1 MSSTV
6 ISALNNSTSVKIY
19 WIFLYSYSSDFSKTL
34 PSDKILLFPLSVYTC
49 KNGAIPTLVSER
61 TLDLDSDNDL
71 DYIINKMKLNYVR
84 SVSEMVVSK
93 NTNMVAIQI
102 DSCKKLKGYKK
113 DNQIYFYTLDN
124 SPLECIHEGQLK
136 NKHLLR
142 KIRISIGSRNII
154 NTNVTYEKI
163 FTFLFKEH
171 VETVHNFNNTKINH
185 IVSRDMF
192 RAVTK
197 DKAELEDGYDSDSTT
212 DSQLSFFSYNKKHN
226 IKEI

>member
-1 MSSTV
+1 MSSKV
-6 ISALNNSTSVKIY
+6 ISALNNSNSVKIY
-19 WIFLYSYSSDFSKTL
+19 WIFLYSYSSDVSKTL
-34 PSDKILLFPLSVYTC
+34 PSDKILLFPLSIYTC

-61 TLDLDSDNDL
+61 TLDLDSDEDL
-71 DYIINKMKLNYVR
+71 DYIINQLKLNYVR

-93 NTNMVAIQI
+93 NTNLVAIQI
-102 DSCKKLKGYKK
+102 DSCKRLKGYKK
-113 DNQIYFYTLDN
+113 ENQIYYYTLEN

-142 KIRISIGSRNII
+142 KMRVSIGNRNII

-171 VETVHNFNNTKINH
+171 FDTVYNFNNTQTEYSVIKRVI
-185 IVSRDMF
+185 
-192 RAVTK
+192 K
-197 DKAELEDGYDSDSTT
+197 DKEELVEDGYDSDSTT
-212 DSQLSFFSYNKKHN
+212 DSQLSFYSYNKKYN

>member
-1 MSSTV
+1 MSSKV
-6 ISALNNSTSVKIY
+6 ISALNNSNSVKIY
-19 WIFLYSYSSDFSKTL
+19 WIFLYSYSSDVSKTL
-34 PSDKILLFPLSVYTC
+34 PSDKILLFPLSIYTC

-61 TLDLDSDNDL
+61 TLDLDSDEDL
-71 DYIINKMKLNYVR
+71 DYIINQLKLNYVR

-93 NTNMVAIQI
+93 NTNLVAIQI
-102 DSCKKLKGYKK
+102 DSCKRLKGYKK
-113 DNQIYFYTLDN
+113 ENQIYFYTLEN

-142 KIRISIGSRNII
+142 KMRVSIGNRNII

-171 VETVHNFNNTKINH
+171 FDTVYNFNNTQTEYSVIKRVI
-185 IVSRDMF
+185 
-192 RAVTK
+192 K
-197 DKAELEDGYDSDSTT
+197 DKEELVEDGYDSDSTT
-212 DSQLSFFSYNKKHN
+212 DSQLSFYSYNKKYN